1 MSTTAKER
9 TDVESDRSARIS
21 ERKRGLGEFLLDQ
34 RAFVALIVLIIVFS
48 LLSDNFLDPSNL
60 VTMTRHVAYNAILAL
75 GMLLVI
81 TTAGIDLSIGSTVGL
96 SGVVAGLLLQ
106 GWELS
111 LFDTTAYPAVWVV
124 VVISLAV
131 GMAVGALNGILITRF
146 NVAPFIA
153 TLGTMYIA
161 RGAALLISDGATFP
175 RLQGDPELGNTGFSF
190 LGTGR
195 PLGIPTAIWIM
206 VLFAILIGLL
216 MTRTRFGRWV
226 YATGGNERA
235 ADLAGVPVRKVKMR
249 VYMISGVCAAMA
261 GLIIAS
267 ELTSAAPQ
275 TGQTFE
281 LNAIA
286 AVVIGGAS
294 LAGGRGTVKGALI
307 GAFVIGFLSDGLVMV
322 GVSSFWQM
330 VIKGLVIVLA
340 VMLDRGQERLKEA
353 RAAAAAAQSLRK
365 DLEAG
370 PTPTKRPIEP
380 RHHEK

>member
-1 MSTTAKER
+1 MATTTEQTSAAAKPAAPR
-9 TDVESDRSARIS
+9 PAAPRHSI
-21 ERKRGLGEFLLDQ
+21 GEFLLDQ
-34 RAFVALIVLIIVFS
+34 RAFVALIVLIIVFT
-48 LLSDNFLDPSNL
+48 LLSDAFLTPTNL
-60 VTMTRHVAYNAILAL
+60 ITMTKHVAYNAILAL

-81 TTAGIDLSIGSTVGL
+81 VTGGIDLSIGSIVGL
-96 SGVVAGLLLQ
+96 SGIVAGVMLQ

-111 LFDTTAYPAVWVV
+111 IFDTTAYPAVWVV
-124 VVISLAV
+124 ILVSLAV
-131 GMAVGALNGILITRF
+131 GGLVGALNGILVTRF

-153 TLGTMYIA
+153 TLGTLYVA
-161 RGAALLISDGATFP
+161 RGAALLISDGSTFP

-190 LGTGR
+190 LGVAR

-206 VLFAILIGLL
+206 VLFAVVIWVLV
-216 MTRTRFGRWV
+216 TRTPFGRHL

-235 ADLAGVPVRKVKMR
+235 SQLAGVPVRSVKMR
-249 VYMISGVCAAMA
+249 VYIISGVCAAMA

-275 TGQTFE
+275 TGNTFE

-322 GVSSFWQM
+322 GVSTFWQT

-340 VMLDRGQERLKEA
+340 VMLDQGQQRLKNA
-353 RAAAAAAQSLRK
+353 RAAAVAAQSV
-365 DLEAG
+365 
-370 PTPTKRPIEP
+370 KRELAAATTGT
-380 RHHEK
+380 R

>member
-1 MSTTAKER
+1 MSTSTPTSGEPSIGARLRRGVLGER
-9 TDVESDRSARIS
+9 TV
-21 ERKRGLGEFLLDQ
+21 GEFLLDQ
-34 RAFVALIVLIIVFS
+34 RAFVALIVLVIVFS
-48 LLSDNFLDPSNL
+48 LLTDAFLTPTNL
-60 VTMTRHVAYNAILAL
+60 ILMTRHVAYNAILAL

-81 TTAGIDLSIGSTVGL
+81 TTGGIDLSVGSTVGL
-96 SGVVAGLLLQ
+96 SGVVAGVLLQ

-124 VVISLAV
+124 VIIALAV
-131 GMAVGALNGILITRF
+131 GGLVGALNGWLITRF

-153 TLGTMYIA
+153 TLGMMYVA
-161 RGAALLISDGATFP
+161 RGAALLISNGATFP

-190 LGTGR
+190 LGVAR

-206 VLFAILIGLL
+206 IIFAIIIGVLV
-216 MTRTRFGRWV
+216 TRTRFGRWL

-235 ADLAGVPVRKVKMR
+235 AHLSGVPVKSVKMR
-249 VYMISGVCAAMA
+249 VYIISGVCAGMA

-275 TGQTFE
+275 TGQTLE

-307 GAFVIGFLSDGLVMV
+307 GAFVIGFLSDGLVLV
-322 GVSSFWQM
+322 GVSSFWQT

-340 VMLDRGQERLKEA
+340 VILDQGQERLKKA
-353 RAAAAAAQSLRK
+353 RAANQAAQSV
-365 DLEAG
+365 
-370 PTPTKRPIEP
+370 KRELDE
-380 RHHEK
+380 RQARASVSA